1 MKKVELDKVE
11 LDKVELDKVEL
22 DKVELDKV
30 ELGKVELDYQK
41 NMNYQGPTEDQHRNL
56 KKHVFV
62 FYISSL
68 QKRLNVK

>member
-11 LDKVELDKVEL
+11 LD
-22 DKVELDKV
+22 
-30 ELGKVELDYQK
+30 KVELDYQK

-68 QKRLNVK
+68 LSRD